1 MIHNESGLLKKVEAA
16 VAEAFVE
23 YGQQRGVPRFRRDV
37 LMRLQQRAIGLGWFR
52 RKLVDRGGCTESARI
67 SESDWEQLLNDDTG
81 RWGPSTRLFQMHL
94 YLANIYRSV
103 SRSNSI
109 IESIEEDVQ

>member
-1 MIHNESGLLKKVEAA
+1 LLKRVE
-16 VAEAFVE
+16 EALAGVFAGYV
-23 YGQQRGVPRFRRDV
+23 QRRGVARFRRDV
-37 LMRLQQRAIGLGWFR
+37 LMGLQQRTIGLVWLR
-52 RKLVDRGGCTESARI
+52 RQLLDRGGCAESPRI

-94 YLANIYRSV
+94 YLANIYRNITQ
-103 SRSNSI
+103 SNSM